1 MPLDDDKTNGPAAE
15 KTPEQVA
22 AYWLDNIERAEKD
35 RKAFIRRGRQIVKRY
50 KNKRTLTQLGV
61 PIANR
66 RMNVL
71 WSNVQTQKPVL
82 FAQTP
87 KANVSRRIK
96 TKDPVGRVASIVLQN
111 CLQNSI
117 AMEDFDFNMAQ
128 VVDDRLLPGAGLA
141 MVEYVPQVEDNQVGW
156 QAAETRYIHWEDWIT
171 NPARVWQEV
180 WLFGYKV
187 YLTRKECYDIALK
200 NSGDEAFAQD
210 VWNEITL
217 DHKAI
222 KTDDG
227 GKKTEDVGP
236 AKAVVWCIWD
246 SLGKQVIQISPGYP
260 KAPLA
265 VLPPPVNFDQF
276 FPIPRPLQSTT
287 TNDSTNPVPDFE
299 QYVDQADEI
308 DLMTQRIG
316 VLSKALR
323 LRGLYPADMDS
334 LKALVDGDD
343 ADMIPYDNWQL
354 IMERGGAEALV
365 LWFPVE
371 AIAKTLMICIQA
383 REEAVQVMYQITGI
397 SDIIRGATE
406 ASETATAQQL
416 KAQFGGIRIRDSQK
430 EVQRFI
436 RDILRLKA
444 EVICE
449 HFTLETI
456 KVMSGMRLLSEQ
468 EKQMVQR
475 ALQMWQQYQQ
485 LAEQAQQ
492 QGGVALQPPSVPQP
506 SEEMIEALGEPSWE
520 QVMGVLRNEKLRGFV
535 VDVETDSTIE
545 PDQQAQQQAAEQFVM
560 AVAQFM
566 TAALPIMQAAPDA
579 AEFLGEMM
587 AWTTRQWKGADTIEG
602 AVDAF
607 VEKMKKKAQQPPPP
621 SPEMMKAQTDQQV
634 AQIGAQVAQ
643 LKGQVE
649 VQTAHIDQQ
658 TAMMQA
664 QADQTKAQIE
674 VQGTLL
680 EHQTT
685 VKEKMIDAAIA
696 DREQARADVE
706 HEQAMELAQQQHKQ
720 AMAQAKAKP
729 KAGASS

>member
-1 MPLDDDKTNGPAAE
+1 MAIDREPVDMKGDPSDEAQQ
-15 KTPEQVA
+15 KTPEQIA
-22 AYWLDNIERAEKD
+22 QYWLDNIETAE
-35 RKAFIRRGRQIVKRY
+35 RKRKPFITRGRQIVKRY
-50 KNKRTLTQLGV
+50 KNKRTLTTLGV

-82 FAQTP
+82 FAMTP
-87 KANVSRRIK
+87 KANVSRRNK

-117 AMEDFDFNMAQ
+117 AMEDFDFIMSQ
-128 VVDDRLLPGAGLA
+128 VVDDRLLPGAGIA
-141 MVEYVPQVEDNQVGW
+141 MVEYVPQVEENQVGW
-156 QAAETRYIHWEDWIT
+156 QAAETRYIHWEDWVT
-171 NPARVWQEV
+171 NPARVWQENWFFAYRV
-180 WLFGYKV
+180 WL
-187 YLTRKECYDIALK
+187 TRRECYEIAQK

-210 VWNEITL
+210 VWTEITL
-217 DHKAI
+217 SHRAE
-222 KTDDG
+222 
-227 GKKTEDVGP
+227 KTEDGGRKPDDTGP
-236 AKAVVWCIWD
+236 AKAVVWVVWD
-246 SLGKQVIQISPGYP
+246 MTEKQVIQVSPGYP

-265 VLPPPVNFDQF
+265 TMPPPVSFDHF
-276 FPIPRPLQSTT
+276 FPIPRPLQATT
-287 TNDSTNPVPDFE
+287 TNDSTLPVPDFE

-323 LRGLYPADMDS
+323 LRGLYPADMES
-334 LKALVDGDD
+334 LKALVEGGD

-371 AIAKTLMICIQA
+371 AIAKTLMSCMEARDQAIQI
-383 REEAVQVMYQITGI
+383 MYQVTGI

-416 KAQFGGIRIRDSQK
+416 KAQFGGIRIRDSQR

-436 RDILRLKA
+436 RDLLRLKA
-444 EVICE
+444 EIICE
-449 HFTLETI
+449 HFSLDTI
-456 KVMSGMRLLSEQ
+456 KAMSGMRLLSEQ

-475 ALQMWQQYQQ
+475 AMMMWQQFGQMQQ
-485 LAEQAQQ
+485 QWQQVAAQAQQ
-492 QGGVALQPPSVPQP
+492 QGMQPPPGPQQPTVPQP
-506 SEEMIEALGEPSWE
+506 PEEMVEALDEPSWE
-520 QVMGVLRNEKLRGFV
+520 QIMGVLKNEKLRGFV

-566 TAALPIMQAAPDA
+566 TAALPIMQVEPDS

-602 AVDAF
+602 AVDEF
-607 VEKMKKKAQQPPPP
+607 VDKIKKKAEALKANPPPP
-621 SPEMMKAQTDQQV
+621 SPEQMQAQTDMEIAKIDAGV
-634 AQIGAQVAQ
+634 AQQ
-643 LKGQVE
+643 KGQIE
-649 VQTAHIDQQ
+649 IQKANIDLQS
-658 TAMMQA
+658 
-664 QADQTKAQIE
+664 
-674 VQGTLL
+674 TLL

-685 VKEKMIDAAIA
+685 QQERVLDAALSK
-696 DREQARADVE
+696 QE
-706 HEQAMELAQQQHKQ
+706 HEQDMKL
-720 AMAQAKAKP
+720 AKAQPKP
-729 KAGASS
+729 KAGASA